1 MSNFQESGINF
12 NFQDADW
19 TTVKYDEHVAH
30 RKVEKVLKPTKAVD
44 FMGIHQGNRL
54 FLIEI
59 KNANSRTD
67 FLRNFFVSENFF
79 SKPLDRSDYTCK
91 MRILFERTRE

>member
-1 MSNFQESGINF
+1 MCPTQNYLVNLKHGIYF
-12 NFQDADW
+12 
-19 TTVKYDEHVAH
+19 
-30 RKVEKVLKPTKAVD
+30 VLLN
-44 FMGIHQGNRL
+44 QYQ

-79 SKPLDRSDYTCK
+79 PKPLDRSDYTCK

>member
-1 MSNFQESGINF
+1 MCPTQNYLANLKHGISF
-12 NFQDADW
+12 
-19 TTVKYDEHVAH
+19 
-30 RKVEKVLKPTKAVD
+30 VLL
-44 FMGIHQGNRL
+44 NRYQ